1 MKKITL
7 LIITYTCIVFGQTSE
22 QIKKAKELV
31 RKSGMS
37 ESEARNAAKSQG
49 YSDQQI
55 DAVIQKE
62 KLPKIGADN
71 PSNQSIENSIPI
83 EPEQSN
89 ELILEGEMEVI
100 NEEELNIESSTQ
112 PARKVL
118 PYYGYDIFKRDP
130 AIFQAT
136 SVGIVDPDYLIGPGD
151 EIIVML
157 WGETQFRQVFPVDRE
172 GFVFIPEI
180 GQVFVNGLNLNLLES
195 KLFRVF
201 SQSYASLNPQGS
213 DPTTFLDVSLG
224 NLRPLRIQVLG
235 EVRQPGAY
243 TVSPS
248 ATLFS
253 ALYYFNGP
261 TTSGSLR
268 DVRLIR
274 NGKEIASID
283 FYDYLLSG
291 KKPKDQKLQLDDV
304 IFIPRRLKSVTIE
317 GEINRSGIYEL
328 KPEEGLSDLIN
339 LAGSLKIT
347 AYLGRSQIDRIV
359 PFYDRAEKNMD
370 RMIIDVNLEEV
381 LKSEEQFPIQDGDRI
396 QIFSVL
402 DLRQNVVE
410 LRGSVTRQGN
420 YDLGKSLKLSE
431 LIERA
436 DGLLGD
442 AYLNRVDIIRVK
454 PDFSEE
460 LIKLNLQLAM
470 NKDSKNDI
478 QLQSMD
484 RVKVYGMTEMVSQ
497 SYVYIEGH
505 VKKPGRFPLQ
515 DNMRLYDLI
524 FKSGGFVDESFK
536 KMAYL
541 NRADLLRMD
550 DDRINRSI
558 IPFNLQNLL
567 ENPESNENLM
577 LVDNDLIRI
586 YKKTI
591 FKSTQKVE
599 INGSIL
605 KPGVYNLKSEMNLN
619 DLILE
624 AGGMKNKQLN
634 HKIEIAR
641 LDPNN
646 NDLNHYA
653 KVITLTVN
661 GGNSKTFES
670 NNGQADEYLSDSGT
684 IKLQPNDLISVRP
697 DPFSASQKLVSIS
710 GEVLY
715 PGDYTILNSNEK
727 ITDIIER
734 AGGLRPNAYLN
745 SSQYIRNGERINIA
759 FKKIMKNPKSK
770 INFKVQNGDEII
782 INKEPNFVR
791 ILGEVNSSG
800 LHKYLAGKRLKYYL
814 KIAGG
819 FSPDADKNNI
829 WIVYPNGD
837 SKKYNRW
844 SIFSPNIIDGSI
856 IHVGRKPDEEPFD
869 HTEYAKELTSIIA
882 NLAQAISIVVL
893 ASR

>member
-1 MKKITL
+1 
-7 LIITYTCIVFGQTSE
+7 
-22 QIKKAKELV
+22 
-31 RKSGMS
+31 
-37 ESEARNAAKSQG
+37 
-49 YSDQQI
+49 
-55 DAVIQKE
+55 
-62 KLPKIGADN
+62 
-71 PSNQSIENSIPI
+71 
-83 EPEQSN
+83 
-89 ELILEGEMEVI
+89 
-100 NEEELNIESSTQ
+100 
-112 PARKVL
+112 
-118 PYYGYDIFKRDP
+118 
-130 AIFQAT
+130 
-136 SVGIVDPDYLIGPGD
+136 
-151 EIIVML
+151 
-157 WGETQFRQVFPVDRE
+157 
-172 GFVFIPEI
+172 
-180 GQVFVNGLNLNLLES
+180 
-195 KLFRVF
+195 
-201 SQSYASLNPQGS
+201 
-213 DPTTFLDVSLG
+213 
-224 NLRPLRIQVLG
+224 
-235 EVRQPGAY
+235 
-243 TVSPS
+243 
-248 ATLFS
+248 
-253 ALYYFNGP
+253 
-261 TTSGSLR
+261 
-268 DVRLIR
+268 
-274 NGKEIASID
+274 
-283 FYDYLLSG
+283 
-291 KKPKDQKLQLDDV
+291 
-304 IFIPRRLKSVTIE
+304 
-317 GEINRSGIYEL
+317 
-328 KPEEGLSDLIN
+328 
-339 LAGSLKIT
+339 
-347 AYLGRSQIDRIV
+347 
-359 PFYDRAEKNMD
+359 
-370 RMIIDVNLEEV
+370 
-381 LKSEEQFPIQDGDRI
+381 
-396 QIFSVL
+396 
-402 DLRQNVVE
+402 
-410 LRGSVTRQGN
+410 
-420 YDLGKSLKLSE
+420 
-431 LIERA
+431 
-436 DGLLGD
+436 
-442 AYLNRVDIIRVK
+442 
-454 PDFSEE
+454 
-460 LIKLNLQLAM
+460 M

-759 FKKIMKNPKSK
+759 FKKSALFFPYRDK
-770 INFKVQNGDEII
+770 I
-782 INKEPNFVR
+782 
-791 ILGEVNSSG
+791 L
-800 LHKYLAGKRLKYYL
+800 
-814 KIAGG
+814 
-819 FSPDADKNNI
+819 
-829 WIVYPNGD
+829 
-837 SKKYNRW
+837 
-844 SIFSPNIIDGSI
+844 
-856 IHVGRKPDEEPFD
+856 
-869 HTEYAKELTSIIA
+869 
-882 NLAQAISIVVL
+882 
-893 ASR
+893 